1 MKTGIEYRQSLRDN
15 RETFFEGHQVEDLEA
30 EPALA
35 VAVDQVAHGYDKY
48 YSSAPDA
55 RNPLIEA
62 PRSPEQMRER
72 IPLLHEV
79 DLVLNVT
86 YQSLMTLLTAA
97 PKIEKA
103 APDCYERIQQY
114 VDQAIREDIRI
125 TECITDA
132 KGNRSLPP
140 SRQADPDL
148 YVRVVR
154 RNSDGLVIRGAKL
167 HISGASFG
175 HDLMVMPTKNM
186 KSGEEDYAVTC
197 AVPVNSPGVRIVN
210 VTYHPRTKDTRHF
223 PISSKHS
230 MPDGFVIFDDVFVP
244 YERVFLDGQGQFA
257 AVFAHALGLWERLG
271 GMSAMVRQADE
282 MVGLASLVAEANGLL
297 GVSHIREKIDEMAIH
312 ATMLRAGL
320 EAALTHAH
328 TTPEGYC
335 YPDELFTNAAKYTG
349 AANFNLMVRHLH
361 DIAGGSVITMP
372 SIGDLENEKIGS
384 LLRKYISTGPDVG
397 AEYRMRLFH
406 AIRDMTADSYGGWHL
421 VTSIQAGG
429 GLYAQRIVTRKHY
442 DFDRARALAAEL
454 AGVTDPLRP

>member
-1 MKTGIEYRQSLRDN
+1 MKTGTEYRESLRDG
-15 RETFFEGHQVEDLEA
+15 RETFFEGGLVDDLESV
-30 EPALA
+30 PALA
-35 VAVDQVAHGYDKY
+35 VAVDQVAEGYDKY
-48 YSSAPDA
+48 FSSAPDA
-55 RNPLIEA
+55 RNPLIDA
-62 PRSPEQMRER
+62 PRTPEAMREK
-72 IPLLHEV
+72 IPLLFEV

-97 PKIEKA
+97 PKLESA
-103 APDCYERIQQY
+103 APECYERIHRY
-114 VDQAIREDIRI
+114 VEAAMIDDIRI

-140 SRQADPDL
+140 SKQPDPDM

-154 RNSDGLVIRGAKL
+154 RGSDGLVIRGAKL

-186 KSGEEDYAVTC
+186 KSGEEDYAVAC

-210 VTYHPRTKDTRHF
+210 VTYHPRTDDVRHF

-244 YERVFLDGQGQFA
+244 YEKVFLDGQGTFA
-257 AVFAHALGLWERLG
+257 AVFAHSLGLWERLG

-282 MVGLASLVAEANGLL
+282 MVGLATLVAEANGLL

-328 TTPEGYC
+328 TTSDGYC
-335 YPDELFTNAAKYTG
+335 FPDELFTNAAKYTG

-372 SIGDLENEKIGS
+372 SLGDLENERVGV
-384 LLRKYISTGPDVG
+384 LLRKYISTGPDVD

-421 VTSIQAGG
+421 VTSLQAGG
-429 GLYAQRIVTRKHY
+429 GLYAQRLVTRKHY
-442 DFDRARALAAEL
+442 DFNRARALAAEA
-454 AGVTDPLRP
+454 AGVEGFVQS

>member
-1 MKTGIEYRQSLRDN
+1 MRTGIEYRQSLRDG
-15 RETFFEGHQVEDLEA
+15 RETFFEGRQVEDMEA
-30 EPALA
+30 VPALA
-35 VAVDQVAHGYDKY
+35 VAVDQVADGYDKF
-48 YSSAPDA
+48 YSAAPGA
-55 RNPLIEA
+55 RNPLMEA
-62 PRSPEQMRER
+62 PRSPDEMRER
-72 IPLLHEV
+72 IPMLHEV
-79 DLVLNVT
+79 DLLLNVT

-97 PKIEKA
+97 PKLEKS
-103 APDCYERIQQY
+103 APDCYERIQHY
-114 VDQAIREDIRI
+114 VEQTIRDDIRI
-125 TECITDA
+125 AECITDA

-140 SRQADPDL
+140 SKQPDPDM
-148 YVRVVR
+148 YVRVVAR
-154 RNSDGLVIRGAKL
+154 KSDGLVIRGAKL

-186 KSGEEDYAVTC
+186 KSGEEDYAVAC

-210 VTYHPRTKDTRHF
+210 VTPHPRTDDVRHF
-223 PISSKHS
+223 PISSKRS
-230 MPDGFVIFDDVFVP
+230 MPDGFVIFDEVFVP
-244 YERVFLDGQGQFA
+244 YERVFLDGQGQYA
-257 AVFAHALGLWERLG
+257 AVFAHSLGLWERLG

-282 MVGLASLVAEANGLL
+282 MVGLATLVAEANGLL

-335 YPDELFTNAAKYTG
+335 FPDELFTNAAKYTG

-361 DIAGGSVITMP
+361 DIAGGAVITMP
-372 SIGDLENEKIGS
+372 SLGDLENDKVGDQ
-384 LLRKYISTGPDVG
+384 LRKYISTGPEVD
-397 AEYRMRLFH
+397 AEYRMKLFH

-429 GLYAQRIVTRKHY
+429 GLYAQRLVTRKHY

-454 AGVTDPLRP
+454 AGVDGPEHL

>member
-1 MKTGIEYRQSLRDN
+1 MKTGAEYRESLRDG
-15 RETFFEGHQVEDLEA
+15 RETFFEGIQVEDLESV
-30 EPALA
+30 PALA
-35 VAVDQVAHGYDKY
+35 VAIDQVAEGYDKY
-48 YSSAPDA
+48 YSSAPGA
-55 RNPLIEA
+55 TNPLMAA
-62 PRSPEQMRER
+62 PRSSDEMRDR

-86 YQSLMTLLTAA
+86 YQSLMTVLTAA
-97 PKIEKA
+97 PKLEQSA
-103 APDCYERIQQY
+103 APECYERIQAYAEQAL
-114 VDQAIREDIRI
+114 VDDIRI

-140 SRQADPDL
+140 SKQHDPDM
-148 YVRVVR
+148 YTRVVR
-154 RNSDGLVIRGAKL
+154 RGSDGLVIRGAKL

-210 VTYHPRTKDTRHF
+210 VTYHPRSDDVRHF

-257 AVFAHALGLWERLG
+257 AVFAHSLGLWERLG

-282 MVGLASLVAEANGLL
+282 MVGLATLVAEANGLQ
-297 GVSHIREKIDEMAIH
+297 GVSHIKEKIDEMAIH

-320 EAALTHAH
+320 EAALSNAH

-335 YPDELFTNAAKYTG
+335 FPDELFTNAAKYTG

-372 SIGDLENEKIGS
+372 SVGDIENERVGDH
-384 LLRKYISTGPDVG
+384 LRKYISTGPDID

-406 AIRDMTADSYGGWHL
+406 SIRDMTADSYGGWHL
-421 VTSIQAGG
+421 VTSLQAGG
-429 GLYAQRIVTRKHY
+429 GLYAQRLVTRRHY
-442 DFDRARALAAEL
+442 DFERARSLAAEL
-454 AGVTDPLRP
+454 AGVTLRSP

>member
-1 MKTGIEYRQSLRDN
+1 MKTGMEYRQSLRDG
-15 RETFFEGHQVEDLEA
+15 RETFFEGVQVEDLESV
-30 EPALA
+30 PALA
-35 VAVDQVAHGYDKY
+35 VAVDQVADGYDKY
-48 YSSAPDA
+48 YSSAPGA

-62 PRSPEQMRER
+62 PRSPDQMRER

-97 PKIEKA
+97 PKLEKA

-114 VDQAIREDIRI
+114 VEQAAADDIRI

-140 SRQADPDL
+140 SKQPDPDH

-154 RNSDGLVIRGAKL
+154 RTSDGLVIRGAKL

-210 VTYHPRTKDTRHF
+210 VTYHPRGEDIRHF
-223 PISSKHS
+223 PISSQHS
-230 MPDGFVIFDDVFVP
+230 MPDGFVILDDVFVP

-282 MVGLASLVAEANGLL
+282 MVGLATLVAEANGLL

-335 YPDELFTNAAKYTG
+335 FPDELFTNAAKYTG

-361 DIAGGSVITMP
+361 DIAGGAVITMP
-372 SIGDLENEKIGS
+372 TIGDLENRKVGDH
-384 LLRKYISTGPDVG
+384 LRKYISTGPDVD
-397 AEYRMRLFH
+397 AEYRMKLFH

-429 GLYAQRIVTRKHY
+429 GLYAQRLVTRKHY
-442 DFDRARALAAEL
+442 DFDRARALAAEV
-454 AGVTDPLRP
+454 AGVSDPRRL